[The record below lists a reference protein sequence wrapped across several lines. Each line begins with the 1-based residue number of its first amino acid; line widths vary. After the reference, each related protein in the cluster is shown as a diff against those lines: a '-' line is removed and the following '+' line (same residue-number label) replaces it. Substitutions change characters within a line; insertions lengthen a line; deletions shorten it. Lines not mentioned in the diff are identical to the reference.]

1 MTEQNRR
8 VFDELRLIASP
19 QGFAVYDTAKR
30 KLSVHAADVI
40 IRPGNAPLLHI
51 ALPAGS
57 IDVVGKSVFAVV
69 DPATGKPR
77 VVRKVEWADGE
88 ETSFPVPEGAQG
100 ALNQKAGG
108 NGAADQNSSP
118 AGTPAKDIPLS
129 TADPAQVRDRV

>member
-1 MTEQNRR
+1 MEQNRR

-19 QGFAVYDTAKR
+19 QGFAVYDSSRR

-40 IRPGNAPLLHI
+40 IRPGNVPLLHI

-57 IDVVGKSVFAVV
+57 VDVAGKSVFAVV

-77 VVRKVEWADGE
+77 VVRKVEWADGA
-88 ETSFPVPEGAQG
+88 ETVFPVPEGAQG
-100 ALNQKAGG
+100 VFNSKAGG

-118 AGTPAKDIPLS
+118 AGTPPKDAPLS
-129 TADPAQVRDRV
+129 TGDPAPVRDRV